1 MGQYY
6 VDSRKE
12 HHWTSHR
19 KKFRNR
25 QNKKNNI
32 IAVGLPKSKATESEQ
47 KKEENVNWIV
57 SLFNHIC
64 EEHQVMK
71 LSFRKTKNN
80 HY

>member
-6 VDSRKE
+6 IESRKE
-12 HHWTSHR
+12 HYWTSYR
-19 KKFRNR
+19 KKFGDR

-32 IAVGLPKSKATESEQ
+32 IAVGLPESKATENEQ

-57 SLFNHIC
+57 SLFNYIC
-64 EEHQVMK
+64 EENQVMK